1 MKKFD
6 IRCVTNNL
14 INRYYGKIDD
24 AILTEVIE
32 RVNRVGLI
40 NVSASTILPILR
52 DFISTEDNNV
62 AKMLYADCY
71 VYVEYISGMAIDK
84 LLKPTRPTP
93 LCSRRCLDTCA
104 NYCEGYDTTC
114 ENYIADDDLPNGYIG
129 TCSRFEDNEY
139 ADAIEVCSFEEGDP
153 Q

>member
-1 MKKFD
+1 MTKFD

-14 INRYYGKIDD
+14 INRYYGKVND
-24 AILTEVIE
+24 ATLNAVVE

-40 NVSASTILPILR
+40 NVSAPTLLPILKE
-52 DFISTEDNNV
+52 FIETESNRT

-71 VYVEYISGMAIDK
+71 VYVEYISGISIERVLQSKSPVM
-84 LLKPTRPTP
+84 

-104 NYCEGYDTTC
+104 SYCEGYDTTC
-114 ENYIADDDLPNGYIG
+114 ENYISDDELPNGYIG
-129 TCSRFEDNEY
+129 VCSRFENDEY
-139 ADAIEVCSFEEGDP
+139 AEAIEVCSFEEGDP